1 MGCGGGAEG
10 GGGGEGGAGEGGGGA
25 ILGCLKKYFEKE
37 FEDSYNPKLLLL
49 PNIVLFSAIFAY
61 FTSLLQVNEVYIF

>member
-1 MGCGGGAEG
+1 M
-10 GGGGEGGAGEGGGGA
+10 GGGGEGGAEGGWEGGGGA